1 MKFDFKILN
10 HDAGNEVL
18 DVRYTAVDPEFGVVR
33 LRLSL
38 SPDAQGQ
45 WPVREETL
53 LMIRRNAP
61 IQQWQR
67 EARARSQT
75 LEDLRPITEL
85 IGYEEK
91 GVTKPV
97 IHTIRDPK
105 KFPKMGV
112 I

>member
-18 DVRYTAVDPEFGVVR
+18 YVRYTAADPEFGIVK

-38 SPDAQGQ
+38 SPDAQGK
-45 WPVREETL
+45 WPTREETL

-67 EARARSQT
+67 EARARSQPN
-75 LEDLRPITEL
+75 EDLRSIVEL

-91 GVTKPV
+91 GVTRPLV
-97 IHTIRDPK
+97 HTIGDPK
-105 KFPKMGV
+105 QFPKMGV